1 MVIKTKKRS
10 QVCPCV
16 PSFVFAE
23 LFIPSFNVMSDY
35 FMFHSIWSQFLCLD
49 FKNHDFVT
57 GKKPVKCN
65 QKNLL
70 KVAQDYLRLRRI
82 QKGFHSN

>member
-1 MVIKTKKRS
+1 
-10 QVCPCV
+10 
-16 PSFVFAE
+16 
-23 LFIPSFNVMSDY
+23 
-35 FMFHSIWSQFLCLD
+35 MFYSIWSQFLRLN

-70 KVAQDYLRLRRI
+70 KVDEDY
-82 QKGFHSN
+82 

>member
-1 MVIKTKKRS
+1 
-10 QVCPCV
+10 
-16 PSFVFAE
+16 
-23 LFIPSFNVMSDY
+23 
-35 FMFHSIWSQFLCLD
+35 MFYSIWSQFLRLN

-70 KVAQDYLRLRRI
+70 KVAEDYLRLRRI